1 MNLQS
6 ITITVGAEII
16 AVHDIMHG
24 YCTLEEVSDFKGF
37 KRRLVV
43 ERLLVLH
50 AKLVV
55 ASVADHLRDG
65 TRISVEE
72 AYDSTGRKSSGH
84 FVWA

>member
-24 YCTLEEVSDFKGF
+24 YCTLEVSDFKGF
-37 KRRLVV
+37 KWRLVV

-65 TRISVEE
+65 TRISIEE
-72 AYDSTGRKSSGH
+72 AYDSAGRKSSGH